1 MDNFPKTLAEAQL
14 CLSKVKPWVLIA
26 AIAAL
31 VVVGF
36 YSLEGWRFWQAWD
49 QSRVMTGQIEKI
61 NAKLNREP
69 PTVEMSDGQLD
80 LRQQRLE
87 YFENMFNQAD
97 LSQLIG
103 VVSTTSWDSRVELP
117 SISLGDPTY
126 KEVGKTRYLT
136 QSISLAAQGD
146 VEDIYQFLSNLQE
159 ELPILAVP
167 QISIAQ
173 PGPTSTSQIQLTFY
187 LQPETISDE
196 EAAN

>member
-1 MDNFPKTLAEAQL
+1 
-14 CLSKVKPWVLIA
+14 
-26 AIAAL
+26 
-31 VVVGF
+31 
-36 YSLEGWRFWQAWD
+36 
-49 QSRVMTGQIEKI
+49 MTGQIEKI
-61 NAKLNREP
+61 NAKLIREP

-126 KEVGKTRYLT
+126 EEVGKTRYLT
-136 QSISLAAQGD
+136 QSISLSAQGD
-146 VEDIYQFLSNLQE
+146 VEDIYKFLSNLQQ
-159 ELPILAVP
+159 ELPILAVR
-167 QISIAQ
+167 QISIGE